1 MRKAQGGKKTQ
12 RCRSVWREFE
22 FIFTVV
28 RNAIVPIVKIE
39 HLIENWDRIKKSLAE
54 GPRKRVLQSENIK
67 SILQ

>member
-39 HLIENWDRIKKSLAE
+39 HLIENWDRIRKNLAE
-54 GPRKRVLQSENIK
+54 GPRKRVLQSERIK
-67 SILQ
+67 TILQ